1 MGLVPP
7 LFGVAVQVTDEPGQK
22 GFGTAVMDTPAGTP
36 RVPVIVMVFDVAGF
50 PEVQASDEVRT
61 QVTTSPDTGL

>member
-1 MGLVPP
+1 M
-7 LFGVAVQVTDEPGQK
+7 QVTEDPGQN
-22 GFGTAVMDTPAGTP
+22 GLGTAPMDTLAGTP

-50 PEVQASDEVRT
+50 PEAQASDEVRT